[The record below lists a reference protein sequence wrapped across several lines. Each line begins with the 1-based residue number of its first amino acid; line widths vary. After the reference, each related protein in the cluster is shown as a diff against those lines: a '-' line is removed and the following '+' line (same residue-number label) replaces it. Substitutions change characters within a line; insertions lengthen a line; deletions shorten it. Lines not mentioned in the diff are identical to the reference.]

1 MRNQRMNMTQSSY
14 FYSPGDSCRKDKAL
28 SRQGKALFRQDERCE
43 DFSSALN
50 RMAETLARMGY
61 SDASD
66 SARKASFDV
75 SLALVDRNAPSATVS

>member
-1 MRNQRMNMTQSSY
+1 MRIKRLDMRQSSY
-14 FYSPGDSCRKDKAL
+14 FYHLGDSFLDDQAL
-28 SRQGKALFRQDERCE
+28 SLKKELSCE
-43 DFSSALN
+43 YISSALN
-50 RMAETLARMGY
+50 RMAETLDRMGY